1 MTTETKAVETYDLV
15 IVGAGITGTSVLYA
29 LSKASNVKKI
39 AILEKYAGV
48 ALVNSHPLNN
58 SQTSHDGSTETNY
71 NLQHAMEVQ
80 RAAKLLRG
88 YVEKSG
94 KPGLFKKTHRM
105 VLAVGETEVVMLRM
119 RFEMFKNH
127 YPDLR
132 LIGPEELAVI
142 EPKVMEGRPKHE
154 PVCALISTEGYAVNY
169 QATSQSFLNDAQTV
183 NPDINFS
190 PLTEVQK
197 VSRDEYGDYLVE
209 TNRGVFR
216 TKFVEFAAGPY
227 SLKFAHS
234 LGYGK
239 EYTIL
244 SVAGSFFTAKER
256 MLNGKVYRCQKEEMP
271 FAEIHGDPDVLNQQ
285 ITRFGPTTKPILLME
300 RHKYRT
306 FADYAR
312 MGLFTIAGI
321 LSLIKITMKKR
332 IFWYVVK
339 NLFYEMPILGR
350 WLFTKEVKKIIPTI
364 QASDLEIRQGAGGV
378 RPQIVDKR
386 TGELQMGDKTIV
398 GDNCIFN
405 TTPSPGAS
413 VCLANAIRDAERIVK
428 ALGPDYHFDRAK
440 LESELMGVPPIKV

>member
-1 MTTETKAVETYDLV
+1 MNAQKPPVTYDLV

-39 AILEKYAGV
+39 AILERYSGV
-48 ALVNSHPLNN
+48 AQVNSHPLNN

-71 NLQHAMEVQ
+71 SLPHALEVQ

-105 VLAVGETEVVMLRM
+105 VLAVGATEVAMLRM
-119 RFEMFKNH
+119 RFEMFKNN

-142 EPKVMEGRPKHE
+142 EPKVMEGRNPKE

-169 QATSQSFLNDAQTV
+169 QAASQSFLDDSQTA
-183 NPDINFS
+183 NPEINFS

-197 VSRDEYGDYLVE
+197 VGRDEYGEYRIE

-216 TKFVEFAAGPY
+216 AKFVEFAAGPY
-227 SLKFAHS
+227 SLKFAHR
-234 LGYGK
+234 LGYGR

-244 SVAGSFFTAKER
+244 SVAGSFFTAREKI
-256 MLNGKVYRCQKEEMP
+256 LGGKVYRCQKEGMP
-271 FAEIHGDPDVLNQQ
+271 FAEIHGDPDVLNQL

-306 FADYAR
+306 FGSYLK

-321 LSLIKITMKKR
+321 LSLIRITMKKR

-339 NLFYEMPILGR
+339 NLFYEMPIIGR

-364 QASDLEIRQGAGGV
+364 KASDLEIRQGAGGV

-413 VCLANAIRDAERIVK
+413 VCLANAIRDAERIVES
-428 ALGPDYHFDRAK
+428 LGPEYYFDKAK
-440 LESELMGVPPIKV
+440 LENELMGVPPVKV